1 MISED
6 LSESFRM
13 LQRRKRPV
21 SDYHQGMRRQT
32 ACNLTT
38 YDLAHTGKARKT
50 RFVYAPL
57 TVSPKQT
64 ATPKAS
70 KTQPRQI
77 LPHLMPTPKTS
88 SHGKTDR
95 APPTGA
101 ISVCFRW
108 EWYIIMFFTD
118 V

>member
-6 LSESFRM
+6 LSESFTK
-13 LQRRKRPV
+13 LQRGKRPV

-38 YDLAHTGKARKT
+38 YDLAHTEKARKT

-57 TVSPKQT
+57 NVSPKQT

-77 LPHLMPTPKTS
+77 LPHLMPARKTS
-88 SHGKTDR
+88 SHGKTV
-95 APPTGA
+95 T
-101 ISVCFRW
+101 
-108 EWYIIMFFTD
+108 ETFT
-118 V
+118 VTVHH